1 MEEVR
6 RKLPLWR
13 NSVWTRSIKRTMHDK
28 EGRGRGRVGKGDRR
42 IGGEEEREEE
52 IGTEVDRKR
61 EEKV

>member
-1 MEEVR
+1 MGEVR
-6 RKLPLWR
+6 RKLPLWP

-28 EGRGRGRVGKGDRR
+28 EGRGRGGKGDMR
-42 IGGEEEREEE
+42 IGGEGAREEE